1 VCVDGNMD
9 DEIDFGDILPA
20 PGGAANDHDDV
31 LGAPEYHADP
41 PFEDRDPGGDDS
53 RRDGAAPKRVLVKIA
68 RRVGNDRSR
77 APSRDRDDRGSGG
90 KKTVRVV
97 VRRDRRSRSRSPP
110 PSSGSRRLEV
120 PPKGKGKRPR
130 DDDPASKEKR
140 QKMELA
146 NAFCSICGAIGS
158 HYTEGCPDRT
168 HKERGKC
175 MICGEAHAIRD
186 CPQKKV
192 NPNKKEGKVNPREK
206 RKMSREDR
214 DHRKEEDGEEGE
226 VPKHSTDVVE
236 KNHQRGAFC
245 ALCGAIGSHHIEKC
259 PDRTHKE
266 RGKCMICGEAH
277 AIRDCP
283 QKKVNPNKKEG
294 KVNPRKSERA
304 GKRIGSEKTSGGT
317 RQERSPSPSPDGESK
332 KAGRYAAY
340 LEGGDRARSP
350 DNNQAGWARGGDDGE
365 GAAGGDGE

>member
-1 VCVDGNMD
+1 MD

-68 RRVGNDRSR
+68 RRVGNARSR

>member
-1 VCVDGNMD
+1 MCVDGNMD

-41 PFEDRDPGGDDS
+41 PSEERDPGGD
-53 RRDGAAPKRVLVKIA
+53 RDGAAPKRVLVKIA
-68 RRVGNDRSR
+68 RRVGDDRSR
-77 APSRDRDDRGSGG
+77 APSRDRGDRGSGG

-110 PSSGSRRLEV
+110 PSSGSRRLEERLEV

-130 DDDPASKEKR
+130 DDGPASKEKR
-140 QKMELA
+140 QKMERA
-146 NAFCSICGAIGS
+146 NAFCLICGAIGL

-186 CPQKKV
+186 CPQKKESI
-192 NPNKKEGKVNPREK
+192 KEK

-214 DHRKEEDGEEGE
+214 SHRKEEDGEEGE

-236 KNHQRGAFC
+236 KNHRGAFC
-245 ALCGAIGSHHIEKC
+245 ALCGAIDSHHIEKC
-259 PDRTHKE
+259 PDRTHKKE
-266 RGKCMICGEAH
+266 PGKCMICGEAH
-277 AIRDCP
+277 ALRDCP

-294 KVNPRKSERA
+294 RAHPRKRERS
-304 GKRIGSEKTSGGT
+304 GKRIVSEKTSGGT

-350 DNNQAGWARGGDDGE
+350 DNKPAGWARGGDDGE
-365 GAAGGDGE
+365 VVVLDE

>member
-1 VCVDGNMD
+1 MD

-41 PFEDRDPGGDDS
+41 PSEERDPGGDDS

-90 KKTVRVV
+90 KKTVGVV

-110 PSSGSRRLEV
+110 PSSGGRRLEV

-140 QKMELA
+140 QKWSSRMPSAQSAARLA
-146 NAFCSICGAIGS
+146 RTTRRAA
-158 HYTEGCPDRT
+158 DRT

-175 MICGEAHAIRD
+175 HDLRRGSCYQD

-192 NPNKKEGKVNPREK
+192 NEQEGRRKSTQEK

-214 DHRKEEDGEEGE
+214 DHRKEEDGE
-226 VPKHSTDVVE
+226 
-236 KNHQRGAFC
+236 
-245 ALCGAIGSHHIEKC
+245 
-259 PDRTHKE
+259 
-266 RGKCMICGEAH
+266 
-277 AIRDCP
+277 
-283 QKKVNPNKKEG
+283 
-294 KVNPRKSERA
+294 
-304 GKRIGSEKTSGGT
+304 GG
-317 RQERSPSPSPDGESK
+317 
-332 KAGRYAAY
+332 
-340 LEGGDRARSP
+340 
-350 DNNQAGWARGGDDGE
+350 
-365 GAAGGDGE
+365 

>member
-1 VCVDGNMD
+1 MCVDGNMD

-41 PFEDRDPGGDDS
+41 PSEERDPGGDDT

-68 RRVGNDRSR
+68 RRVGDDRSR

-130 DDDPASKEKR
+130 DDGPASKEKR
-140 QKMELA
+140 QKMERA
-146 NAFCSICGAIGS
+146 NAFCLICGAIGL

-186 CPQKKV
+186 CPQKK
-192 NPNKKEGKVNPREK
+192 EK

-226 VPKHSTDVVE
+226 APKHSTDVVD
-236 KNHQRGAFC
+236 KNQRGAFC

-259 PDRTHKE
+259 PHRTHNKE

-283 QKKVNPNKKEG
+283 QKKVNPNKKDG
-294 KVNPRKSERA
+294 KANPSKRERP
-304 GKRIGSEKTSGGT
+304 GKRVGSEKTSGGT
-317 RQERSPSPSPDGESK
+317 KQERSPSPSPDGESK

-350 DNNQAGWARGGDDGE
+350 DNKQAGWARGGDDGE
-365 GAAGGDGE
+365 VVVLDE

>member
-1 VCVDGNMD
+1 MD

>member
-1 VCVDGNMD
+1 MCVDGNMD

-41 PFEDRDPGGDDS
+41 PSEERDPGGD
-53 RRDGAAPKRVLVKIA
+53 RDGAAPKRVLVKIA
-68 RRVGNDRSR
+68 RRVGDDRSR
-77 APSRDRDDRGSGG
+77 APSRDRGDRGSGG

-110 PSSGSRRLEV
+110 PSSGSRRLEERLEV

-130 DDDPASKEKR
+130 DDGPASKEKR

-146 NAFCSICGAIGS
+146 NAFCLICGAIGS

-175 MICGEAHAIRD
+175 MICGEAHALRD

-192 NPNKKEGKVNPREK
+192 NPNKKEGR
-206 RKMSREDR
+206 
-214 DHRKEEDGEEGE
+214 
-226 VPKHSTDVVE
+226 
-236 KNHQRGAFC
+236 
-245 ALCGAIGSHHIEKC
+245 
-259 PDRTHKE
+259 
-266 RGKCMICGEAH
+266 AH
-277 AIRDCP
+277 
-283 QKKVNPNKKEG
+283 
-294 KVNPRKSERA
+294 PRKRERS
-304 GKRIGSEKTSGGT
+304 GKRIVSEKTSGGT
-317 RQERSPSPSPDGESK
+317 KQERSPSPSPDGESK
-332 KAGRYAAY
+332 KGGRYAAY

-350 DNNQAGWARGGDDGE
+350 DNKPAGWARGGDDGE
-365 GAAGGDGE
+365 VVVLDE

>member
-1 VCVDGNMD
+1 MD

-41 PFEDRDPGGDDS
+41 PSEERDPGGDDT

-110 PSSGSRRLEV
+110 PSSGSRRLEERLEV

-130 DDDPASKEKR
+130 DDGPASKEKR
-140 QKMELA
+140 QKMERA
-146 NAFCSICGAIGS
+146 NAFCLICGAIGL

-192 NPNKKEGKVNPREK
+192 NPNKKDGKANPSKRE
-206 RKMSREDR
+206 R
-214 DHRKEEDGEEGE
+214 
-226 VPKHSTDVVE
+226 P
-236 KNHQRGAFC
+236 
-245 ALCGAIGSHHIEKC
+245 
-259 PDRTHKE
+259 
-266 RGKCMICGEAH
+266 
-277 AIRDCP
+277 
-283 QKKVNPNKKEG
+283 
-294 KVNPRKSERA
+294 
-304 GKRIGSEKTSGGT
+304 GKRVGSEKTSGGT
-317 RQERSPSPSPDGESK
+317 KQERSPSPSPDGESK

-350 DNNQAGWARGGDDGE
+350 DNKPAGWARGGDDGE
-365 GAAGGDGE
+365 VVVLDE